1 MANNKRVRIF
11 AGPYGSGKST
21 LFEEFQNEYK
31 EKTGYFV
38 NADLLEK
45 KLFDSSLIDL
55 KSIGL
60 SATQAD
66 LEKFKLLPASQ
77 SLINK
82 ASADGHLINIYI
94 KENCIVDNSPDSHSY
109 EGSFIA
115 SFIRNLL
122 ISQRKSFCYETVMS
136 HPSKIDE
143 MKEMVNEGYLVYLYF
158 ICIDNPNVNISRVS
172 NRVELGGHDV
182 PIEKV
187 KERYFRTLE
196 AVHLLLPHCYR
207 AYLFDNSGKK
217 NKLIAELYKGDMEL
231 KTNKLPQWF
240 LDYILPY
247 YTS

>member
-1 MANNKRVRIF
+1 M
-11 AGPYGSGKST
+11 
-21 LFEEFQNEYK
+21 FEEFQNEYK

-45 KLFDSSLIDL
+45 KLFDSSIIDL
-55 KSIGL
+55 KALGL
-60 SATQAD
+60 VATQTD

-82 ASADGHLINIYI
+82 ATTDLHRIDIYI

-115 SFIRNLL
+115 SFIRHLL
-122 ISQRKSFCYETVMS
+122 ISQRKSFCFETVMS
-136 HPSKIDE
+136 HPSKVDE
-143 MKEMVNEGYLVYLYF
+143 IKKMIGEGYLAYLYF
-158 ICIDNPNVNISRVS
+158 VCIDNPNVNISGVS

-182 PIEKV
+182 PIKKV

-207 AYLFDNSGKK
+207 AYLFDNSVKK
-217 NKLIAELYKGDMEL
+217 IN
-231 KTNKLPQWF
+231 
-240 LDYILPY
+240 
-247 YTS
+247 